1 MNSED
6 SLDFRD
12 LPDLSK
18 NLTGNESWGGET
30 APVTHPGSAS
40 APASHP
46 AAPSSVVPP
55 APGAI
60 VESRWRYLLKERL
73 GKGGYG
79 SVYLARRLE
88 PVAPGGA
95 AEPPE
100 EVAIKFFHSPH
111 RADQTSMLK
120 RELAAMLALECDR
133 IPRLYDWSMQADR
146 AFLVLQYFPHGSLY
160 ENFALLSGMNEA
172 SAWRLLSDLLVALRA
187 AHQQS
192 ILHLDIK
199 PGNVLLDG
207 AGGYALTDFGISQ
220 GSLVSVAISGR
231 SVGTLGYCAPEQRR
245 MGTEAFDARTDLWG
259 AGATVWSLATG
270 IMLYHRRDLLDE
282 EITGAKYGL
291 PPIRKFR
298 PEFSEALESALLELV
313 ARDPADRPGGAPE
326 ALQRIQRASR
336 GLDLDSQ
343 VYAAFASHPAS
354 DAEIRE
360 LIASLNDPLWVN
372 ICNREGFRRYFVR
385 YQDGDLLCRE
395 GEQSY
400 KAFALLRGSVSVERA
415 GRVIAVEEREGTF
428 LGEIATLTG
437 RRRTASLRARG
448 EVWAA
453 VFNAAELE
461 RFVTM
466 FPGVAVRLIRSMA
479 ERLDRETAG
488 KYQIP
493 EENAPGE

>member
-1 MNSED
+1 
-6 SLDFRD
+6 
-12 LPDLSK
+12 
-18 NLTGNESWGGET
+18 
-30 APVTHPGSAS
+30 
-40 APASHP
+40 
-46 AAPSSVVPP
+46 
-55 APGAI
+55 
-60 VESRWRYLLKERL
+60 
-73 GKGGYG
+73 
-79 SVYLARRLE
+79 
-88 PVAPGGA
+88 
-95 AEPPE
+95 
-100 EVAIKFFHSPH
+100 
-111 RADQTSMLK
+111 
-120 RELAAMLALECDR
+120 
-133 IPRLYDWSMQADR
+133 
-146 AFLVLQYFPHGSLY
+146 
-160 ENFALLSGMNEA
+160 
-172 SAWRLLSDLLVALRA
+172 
-187 AHQQS
+187 
-192 ILHLDIK
+192 
-199 PGNVLLDG
+199 
-207 AGGYALTDFGISQ
+207 
-220 GSLVSVAISGR
+220 
-231 SVGTLGYCAPEQRR
+231 
-245 MGTEAFDARTDLWG
+245 
-259 AGATVWSLATG
+259 
-270 IMLYHRRDLLDE
+270 
-282 EITGAKYGL
+282 L

-298 PEFSEALESALLELV
+298 PEYSEALESALLELV

-493 EENAPGE
+493 EENAPANRYGWKGARQVFFLCESSSPAGAWSEKEWPTPGP